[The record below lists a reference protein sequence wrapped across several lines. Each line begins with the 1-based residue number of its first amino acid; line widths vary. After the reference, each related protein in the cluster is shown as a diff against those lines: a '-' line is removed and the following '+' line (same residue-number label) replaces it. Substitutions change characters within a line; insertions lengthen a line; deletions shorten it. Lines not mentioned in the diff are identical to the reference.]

1 LCSWWYNLFFC
12 VTTDRRGFGVNDEL
26 KRAAAARA
34 LDFVRDGMKL
44 GLGTGTT
51 AEAFL
56 EMLAEKVRAGLQII
70 SATTSQRTEAKA
82 RALGIPLGDLDELAP
97 LDLDIDGADEADHN
111 FHLVKGGGGAL
122 LREKIVA
129 ASSKQ
134 MIVIM
139 DGSKL
144 VERLGRF
151 PLPVE
156 VTRFGHGTTARR
168 IRNATASLGYENVAI
183 RLRDGF
189 VTDSGN
195 LIYDCGFG
203 AIRDTRLLA
212 LALAVIPG
220 VVDHG
225 LFLNLASALVI
236 AGPDGV
242 EVLNR
247 PPSP

>member
-1 LCSWWYNLFFC
+1 M
-12 VTTDRRGFGVNDEL
+12 NDSL
-26 KRAAAARA
+26 KRAAAERA
-34 LDFVRDGMKL
+34 LAFVENGMKL

-51 AEAFL
+51 AEIFL
-56 EMLAEKVRAGLQII
+56 ELLAARVHAGLKIAGA
-70 SATTSQRTEAKA
+70 ATSKRTEDKA
-82 RALGIPLGDLDELAP
+82 RALGIPLDDLDRLAP
-97 LDLDIDGADEADHN
+97 LDLAIDGADEADRELN
-111 FHLVKGGGGAL
+111 LIKGGGGAL

-129 ASSKQ
+129 ASARK
-134 MIVIM
+134 MIVIA
-139 DGSKL
+139 DSSKL

-156 VTRFGHGTTARR
+156 VTPFGCATTGQR
-168 IRNATASLGYENVAI
+168 IRNAAAALGYNGLPT

-195 LIYDCGFG
+195 LIYDCGFD
-203 AIRDTRLLA
+203 AIRDARLLA
-212 LALAVIPG
+212 FALDVIPG

-225 LFLNLASALVI
+225 LFLNLASTLVI

-242 EVLNR
+242 DILTR

>member
-1 LCSWWYNLFFC
+1 M
-12 VTTDRRGFGVNDEL
+12 NDQL
-26 KRAAAARA
+26 KRMAAGRA
-34 LDFVRDGMKL
+34 LEFVRDGMKL

-51 AEAFL
+51 AEIFL
-56 EMLAEKVRAGLQII
+56 ELLAAKVKAGLQIAG
-70 SATTSQRTEAKA
+70 ATTSQRSATVAQS
-82 RALGIPLGDLDELAP
+82 LGIPLGDLDALAP
-97 LDLDIDGADEADHN
+97 LDLDIDGADEADREFN
-111 FHLVKGGGGAL
+111 LIKGGGGAL
-122 LREKIVA
+122 LHEKIVA

-144 VERLGRF
+144 VDRLGQF

-156 VTRFGHGTTARR
+156 VTRFGHATTARR
-168 IRNATASLGYENVAI
+168 IRNAAASLGYQNIPI
-183 RLRDGF
+183 RQRAGF

-195 LIYDCGFG
+195 VIYDCGFG

-225 LFLNLASALVI
+225 LFLNLASTMVI
-236 AGPDGV
+236 ARDGGV
-242 EVLNR
+242 EVMNK
-247 PPSP
+247 SPCP